1 MRRSFLRSFC
11 RSAQYL
17 RLLTVRF
24 FVAVSLLSAFL
35 ETPVLS
41 EIPADP
47 AAETNCTP
55 IETSAVSAV
64 RRIGL
69 LVDQPAGA
77 APELETSI
85 VLEIAERIFGGMV
98 EMLYPSERA
107 LSPVE
112 IPLGNAS
119 KADGSRAEL
128 NEYAALWIHQGEEAP
143 AEGPLYAQAWSRTI
157 AELADSPTPRV
168 VVLTGGAPRLLESA
182 GIAKV
187 DSAPMPVMNDRYQCG
202 LIPVG
207 EPAASPIWDGLTPDR
222 GVFWFTNAVYSA
234 FQKCLIQP
242 MPADAQSGAEAQSG
256 ADVQK
261 TEVFTAANVP
271 GGPAHP
277 FYAVRH
283 GNCVFFVLSWNFSQ
297 LYDHAASEFRTNLE
311 TFLGNLL
318 RWQYTPENLTALV
331 TPRTKRTLYPVEPLR
346 KMMDDFQ
353 TRTGKP
359 YPNREQFLARLAPYA
374 AWNETQETERLAAV
388 NALRPNASA
397 VQNTQKMQ
405 NEINVPQNA
414 DLSKDADSPNA
425 AADASVPVTPGSFNA
440 LKREILFAHPEL
452 DFDRILFVRRKGQD
466 LDLPHNYNSNC
477 VLALPGSSRSNSA
490 LEKSGW
496 ENALCELN
504 IRTGEQ
510 KTLFVSP
517 RNFWI
522 GDLELHFDA
531 EKVLFSMPSP
541 NMETPRWRIW
551 ELPLPKDGAP
561 SGPQAQTR
569 SGTRAEI
576 PSQASEE
583 TAAGTSEMSASFAEN
598 IAPDWNARPVQIP
611 TVPDADVDDYDAC
624 YLPDGGIVFCS
635 TACFTGVPC
644 INGSGHVCNLYRKS
658 ADGKIS
664 QLTVEQDH
672 DWNPVLLPNGRILYL
687 RWEYSDLPHA
697 FSRILM
703 HANPDGTNQTEYY
716 GSGSYYP
723 NTMFYARP
731 IPNSSKFSAIV
742 SGHHE
747 LPRIGD
753 LVIFD
758 PSKGRREA
766 DGAVQR
772 IPGAGKP
779 VSPVMLDFPIAQT
792 WPKFTQPFPVS
803 ETMFLT
809 ACRLDASSPW
819 SIYLVDVFDN
829 MLEIAR
835 PERGEDGSV
844 FTFQEPTP
852 IRKTSRPPVHP
863 ERTDWSRQDADVFI
877 ADIYYGQGLPNVPR
891 GTVKA
896 LRLFTYEFAY
906 QGMGAE
912 PHSVGLDGPW
922 DPKRVLG
929 TVPVYEDGSASFRMP
944 ANTPVAFQALDAE
957 GRAIQL
963 MRSWT
968 TAMPGES
975 VSCTGC
981 HEEQNS
987 VVPAM
992 PLPIASRRP
1001 PVEITPDFQVPPA
1014 SLTTIDP
1021 AQPVTA
1027 ELLKKQNDGI
1037 AQFLRTSGS
1046 SFAGGKQNG
1055 TSGSVQDGVHGFNFQ
1070 RHIQPI
1076 LEKHC
1081 VACHSENSAH
1091 PQKAEPSFV
1100 NGLPVPAMEGGNSY
1114 NTQSRFAPSYYN
1126 LRRYVRTP
1134 TKESQMPV
1142 LKPYE
1147 FHAES
1152 TLLVQILR
1160 QGHYGIELSAADW
1173 ARLNTWIDLNCPYY
1187 GSWGESRNY
1196 QIAPQ
1201 VKHQFE
1207 RRLALRRLYTSA
1219 VDPDADDP
1227 SEFPVP
1233 ELKPGQTLKPPHRDI
1248 LFDRTE
1254 PDPQAAELAK
1264 SAASAPPAKRV
1275 ELAEGVTLE
1284 LCAVPGQDWLMGRFE
1299 VTNEQYRLFDPKH
1312 HSGWEYADFIHFSP
1326 NEAGWLLS
1334 RARQPVVRIS
1344 YADAEAFCRWL
1355 TEKTGMKFTLPTA
1368 DEWRQAAM
1376 ASETPVDLASVR
1388 DFWFGDR
1395 NVNYAR
1401 FENLSDAANQK
1412 INPRSWNGRLGALPP
1427 WRIAD
1432 GNVNDRTRVSAL
1444 VGTYRPN
1451 PWGLFDVHGN
1461 VSEWV
1466 STPAKD
1472 GSRMALGG
1480 SWYLPSRFSGIRAER
1495 RFTEGQPVFDVGF
1508 RVKCEP

>member
-1 MRRSFLRSFC
+1 MRTKTRSSRSS
-11 RSAQYL
+11 RSRCSRRTAQ
-17 RLLTVRF
+17 RLCLPAVCF
-24 FVAVSLLSAFL
+24 FAAVFFMSALSDTRIFAETQAETAAVPAVSF
-35 ETPVLS
+35 
-41 EIPADP
+41 
-47 AAETNCTP
+47 
-55 IETSAVSAV
+55 
-64 RRIGL
+64 RIGL

-85 VLEIAERIFGGMV
+85 VLETAERIFGTSV
-98 EMLYPSERA
+98 EPLYPSERA
-107 LSPVE
+107 LSPVD
-112 IPLGNAS
+112 IPLGTAS
-119 KADGSRAEL
+119 RADGTPAEL
-128 NEYAALWIHQGEEAP
+128 TEYSALWIHQGEEAP
-143 AEGPLYAQAWSRTI
+143 AEGPLYAQAWSKTI
-157 AELADSPTPRV
+157 AKLAESPTPRV
-168 VVLTGGAPRLLESA
+168 VVLTGGAPRLLETA

-187 DSAPMPVMNDRYQCG
+187 DSAPMPIMNDRYQCG
-202 LIPVG
+202 FIPVG
-207 EPAASPIWDGLTPDR
+207 EPSASPIWDGLTPDR

-242 MPADAQSGAEAQSG
+242 MPAPENAGTQENAL
-256 ADVQK
+256 K

-277 FYAVRH
+277 FYAVRR

-297 LYDHAASEFRTNLE
+297 LYDHAAPEFRTNLE

-318 RWQYTPENLTALV
+318 RWQYTPEALRALV
-331 TPRTKRTLYPVEPLR
+331 TPRVPRTVYPVEPLL
-346 KMMDDFQ
+346 KMMEEFQ
-353 TRTGKP
+353 TRTGKA
-359 YPNREQFLARLAPYA
+359 YPGREQFQTRLAPFA
-374 AWNETQETERLAAV
+374 AWNEAQENGLSANSAGAAGTAGTAGAAGTVTQETFE
-388 NALRPNASA
+388 
-397 VQNTQKMQ
+397 
-405 NEINVPQNA
+405 
-414 DLSKDADSPNA
+414 
-425 AADASVPVTPGSFNA
+425 A

-452 DFDRILFVRRKGQD
+452 DFDRILFIRRKGQN
-466 LDLPHNYNSNC
+466 LNLPQNYNSNC

-504 IRTGEQ
+504 FRTGAQ

-517 RNFWI
+517 QNFWI

-551 ELPLPKDGAP
+551 ELPLPKAGESAETQGETQSENA
-561 SGPQAQTR
+561 SGP
-569 SGTRAEI
+569 SNV
-576 PSQASEE
+576 PASY
-583 TAAGTSEMSASFAEN
+583 AEN
-598 IAPDWNARPVQIP
+598 LAPDWQVRPVQIP
-611 TVPDADVDDYDAC
+611 TVPDDDVDDYDAC

-635 TACFTGVPC
+635 TACFTCVPC
-644 INGSGHVCNLYRKS
+644 INGSGHVCNLYRRS
-658 ADGKIS
+658 SDGKIS

-672 DWNPVLLPNGRILYL
+672 DWNPVLLPNGRVLYL

-766 DGAVQR
+766 EGAVQR

-792 WPKFTQPFPVS
+792 WPKFTQPFPIS

-809 ACRLDASSPW
+809 ACQLDASSPW
-819 SIYLVDVFDN
+819 SIYLVDIFDN
-829 MLEIAR
+829 MLELAR
-835 PERGEDGSV
+835 PQRGEDGSV

-852 IRKTSRPPVHP
+852 IRKTQRPPVHP
-863 ERTDWSRQDADVFI
+863 ERTDWNRQDADVFI

-1001 PVEITPDFQVPPA
+1001 PVEITPDLQIPPA
-1014 SLTTIDP
+1014 SLSTIDP
-1021 AQPVTA
+1021 AKPVTA
-1027 ELLKKQNDGI
+1027 ELLAKQKEGI
-1037 AQFLRTSGS
+1037 AQFLQTSGS
-1046 SFAGGKQNG
+1046 SFALGTHGSAQN
-1055 TSGSVQDGVHGFNFQ
+1055 GSVQNGSARNGVHGFNFQ

-1081 VACHSENSAH
+1081 VACHSEDSAH

-1100 NGLPVPAMEGGNSY
+1100 NGPPVPAMEGGNSY

-1152 TLLVQILR
+1152 TILVQLLR
-1160 QGHYGIELSAADW
+1160 QGHHGVTLSAADW

-1207 RRLALRRLYTSA
+1207 RRLALRKLYTPA
-1219 VDPDADDP
+1219 VTPDADDP
-1227 SEFPVP
+1227 SEFPVS
-1233 ELKPGQTLKPPHRDI
+1233 ELKPGETPKPPHRDI
-1248 LFDRTE
+1248 LFERTA
-1254 PDPQAAELAK
+1254 PDPNAAALAK
-1264 SAASAPPAKRV
+1264 AAASAPPAKRV
-1275 ELAEGVTLE
+1275 ELAPGISLE
-1284 LCAVPGQDWLMGRFE
+1284 LCAVPGQNWLIGRFE
-1299 VTNEQYRLFDPKH
+1299 ITNEQYRLFDPKH

-1334 RARQPVVRIS
+1334 RDRQPVVRIS
-1344 YADAEAFCRWL
+1344 CGDAEAFCRWL
-1355 TEKTGMKFTLPTA
+1355 TEKTGMKFSLPTA
-1368 DEWRQAAM
+1368 EEWRQAAM
-1376 ASETPVDLASVR
+1376 ASETPVDLASAQ

-1395 NVNYAR
+1395 NVDYAR
-1401 FENLSDAANQK
+1401 FENLSDAANQQ
-1412 INPRSWNGRLGALPP
+1412 INPRSWRGRLGALPP

-1466 STPAKD
+1466 AAPAED
-1472 GSRMALGG
+1472 GSRIALGG
-1480 SWYLPSRFSGIRAER
+1480 SWYLPSRFSGIRNER